1 MIVAKNCYFWS
12 VFPQISCGGYPQN
25 SSKFPKPNFL
35 LTCTYFGGRRHGRNL
50 AMAKATDGLA
60 FGIIGITRH
69 CRIEG
74 LPPLPLM
81 NYRKHQE
88 VRASQ
93 PKAKTPAGSRTGPS
107 HHVVATVSVTF
118 TGADVAGMPT
128 TACIYIN
135 ICTYT
140 YTLYIARLR
149 MEACP
154 PMVGRARRPAT
165 FVSFPHAS
173 LFGLATGRG
182 YTLYIYIYTYTYHV
196 FCARA

>member
-1 MIVAKNCYFWS
+1 
-12 VFPQISCGGYPQN
+12 
-25 SSKFPKPNFL
+25 
-35 LTCTYFGGRRHGRNL
+35 
-50 AMAKATDGLA
+50 MAKATDGLA

-140 YTLYIARLR
+140 LQGCEWKHARLWL
-149 MEACP
+149 EEP
-154 PMVGRARRPAT
+154 DARRLLCP
-165 FVSFPHAS
+165 SHSPPS
-173 LFGLATGRG
+173 LAWRRVADIH
-182 YTLYIYIYTYTYHV
+182 YIYIYIHV
-196 FCARA
+196 SCVLCACVIMSCCFLCARIRDHDRNVHYITRLLK